1 MPNSTKLTPRIDVE
15 RNAIADVVA
24 TFYERVRQDA
34 SLGPIFAERV
44 ENWPEHEEK
53 ITRFWAN
60 ALLFE
65 RSYSGNPMR
74 AHMDAGNVQPAH
86 FKGWLAL
93 FDEVLRSKIASPQR
107 EQWSALVHKIG
118 RGLSFGLT
126 EFSQKPGDPPK
137 F

>member
-1 MPNSTKLTPRIDVE
+1 MMPPRIDVD
-15 RNAIADVVA
+15 RQAIAEVVA
-24 TFYERVRQDA
+24 EFYQRVRDDA
-34 SLGPIFAERV
+34 TLGPVFAERV

-74 AHMDAGNVQPAH
+74 AHMDAGNVRPAH
-86 FKGWLAL
+86 FEGWLVL
-93 FDEVLRSKIASPQR
+93 FDEVLKTHISSPQR
-107 EQWSALVHKIG
+107 EQWSALVHRIG

-126 EFSQKPGDPPK
+126 EFQKTPGDPPK

>member
-1 MPNSTKLTPRIDVE
+1 MTPPRIDID
-15 RNAIADVVA
+15 RKTIADVVA
-24 TFYERVRQDA
+24 VFYRSVRKDETLA
-34 SLGPIFAERV
+34 PIFAERV
-44 ENWPEHEEK
+44 KNWPEHEEK

-74 AHMDAGNVQPAH
+74 AHMDAGNVRPEH
-86 FKGWLAL
+86 FERWLTL
-93 FDEVLRSKIASPQR
+93 FDEVLNAHINSPQR
-107 EQWSALVHKIG
+107 EQWSALVHRIG

-126 EFSQKPGDPPK
+126 EFQKAPGDPPK